1 MIWRG
6 KIHHA
11 HGFEELILLKWLYY
25 PMTISVAL
33 QIQCNPYQNASIIF
47 HRTRTHNSKN
57 CVETLKT
64 QTAEHNLEKEEQ
76 SWRYRALWLQ
86 TIAQS
91 YSHQNSMVLT
101 WKQTQRSTEQN
112 RVQKWTQLWWL
123 VNRQQRRQEHTTRK
137 TVSSINGAGKTL
149 QFSSVALLCPTL
161 WDPHGLQHTR
171 PPCPSP
177 TPGACS
183 NPCPSSWWC
192 YPTISSSIIPFSSCP
207 QSFPASGSFQMSQL
221 FTSGGQSIGVSASTS
236 ALPMNIQGWLPLG

>member
-149 QFSSVALLCPTL
+149 QFSSVTQSCPTL
-161 WDPHGLQHTR
+161 CDPMNCSTPGLPVHHQLPEFTQTHVHWVSDAIQPSHTLSS
-171 PPCPSP
+171 PSP
-177 TPGACS
+177 PALNLS
-183 NPCPSSWWC
+183 QH
-192 YPTISSSIIPFSSCP
+192 
-207 QSFPASGSFQMSQL
+207 QSL
-221 FTSGGQSIGVSASTS
+221 F
-236 ALPMNIQGWLPLG
+236 